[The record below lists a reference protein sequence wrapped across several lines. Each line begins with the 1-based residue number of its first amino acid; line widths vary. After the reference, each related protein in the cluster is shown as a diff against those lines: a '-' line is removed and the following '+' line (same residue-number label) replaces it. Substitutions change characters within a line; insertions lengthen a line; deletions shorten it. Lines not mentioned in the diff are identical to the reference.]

1 MANGFAL
8 SAYEMDL
15 NDAEARVRD
24 ETNSEIEAARGA
36 IKECIRLVTAQAK
49 GSAADFSEVDD
60 LLDQALRALPEV
72 RS

>member
-24 ETNSEIEAARGA
+24 DHNSCVEAARGA
-36 IKECIRLVTAQAK
+36 IAECLRQVKIQAK
-49 GSAADFSEVDD
+49 GATGDWSE
-60 LLDQALRALPEV
+60 LIARLEELPEALPEI
-72 RS
+72 RQ